1 MSIDKAAEI
10 VVLRNI
16 STTSVDVNGWHVCSL
31 NGDQEHQGIGGVLAP
46 NETRRFR
53 HTNPGAIW
61 NNSERDD
68 GALYDAQG
76 RLIDYYV
83 DDGR

>member
-1 MSIDKAAEI
+1 MDIDKERET
-10 VVLRNI
+10 VVLRNV
-16 STTSVDVNGWHVCSL
+16 STAAVDLSGWHVCSITG
-31 NGDQEHQGIGGVLAP
+31 NQEHQGIGGTLAAGQ
-46 NETRRFR
+46 TRTFPRA
-53 HTNPGAIW
+53 NPDNIW

-76 RLIDYYV
+76 RLIDYYF